1 MASSVTAIGAILLAD
16 VGITGLVAQRVFNK
30 RLPDKV
36 TYPAIAYRKVVKVPR
51 LNHDGASSRFDIRVQ
66 VSCYGLSDAVDAVY
80 KAARAALDNVA
91 AGTYNGI
98 NTTGVQYIDD
108 VDEYDDDTE
117 KDVIKFDV
125 KLFVVE

>member
-1 MASSVTAIGAILLAD
+1 VASSITAIGAILLAD
-16 VGITGLVAQRVFNK
+16 VGVTGLVAQRVFNK

-36 TYPAIAYRKVVKVPR
+36 TYPAIVYRKVVKVSR
-51 LNHDGASSRFDIRVQ
+51 LNHDGASSRFNIRVQ
-66 VSCYGLSDAVDAVY
+66 VNCYGLSDAVDAVY

-108 VDEYDDDTE
+108 FDEYDDDTK

-125 KLFVVE
+125 MLFVVE